1 MVMEL
6 ALEGDVQA
14 QVCGM
19 VLVQDLGGMTAS
31 HALKMNPVVS
41 KKAMTVWQ
49 EAYPA
54 RPKALHF
61 VNMPPVMESVFRMV
75 QSFQKEKMRE
85 RNHVHPKGDMTAV
98 VADLGREVST
108 KGFASA

>member
-14 QVCGM
+14 QVLGL
-19 VLVQDLGGMTAS
+19 VLVQDLAGMTAG
-31 HALKMNPVVS
+31 HALQMNPVVS
-41 KKAMTVWQ
+41 RKAMTVWQ
-49 EAYPA
+49 DAYPA

-61 VNMPPVMESVFRMV
+61 VNMPAVMESVFRMV

-85 RNHVHPKGDMTAV
+85 RNHVHPRGDMTAV
-98 VADLGREVST
+98 VADLGREVSN
-108 KGFASA
+108 GGSRSL